1 MEGGYIALI
10 VIVFVLIVSFSVT
23 FRSSTGKPI
32 NWNSI
37 LFYILSGLIL
47 VVSGGTLWRSG
58 QKIGAGLTMVLLLA
72 VFVFFWLRWF
82 NPRNGVSDVQTS
94 GAGKCSDGQP
104 PPQPPACEWPPIVNM
119 CPDFMVAWQDT
130 SKNIYCYDVN
140 DVYGM
145 KTYSGAGQKSGLT
158 INGTSGQC
166 AYLIQNS
173 SKNTSAAQLSD
184 DKKGLRWPFANDIL
198 GDISKIVSDSKGVM
212 LRWEG
217 VLEGNG
223 DKNQN
228 AERNMNRAYGL
239 FVNTL
244 SG

>member
-1 MEGGYIALI
+1 
-10 VIVFVLIVSFSVT
+10 
-23 FRSSTGKPI
+23 
-32 NWNSI
+32 
-37 LFYILSGLIL
+37 
-47 VVSGGTLWRSG
+47 
-58 QKIGAGLTMVLLLA
+58 MVLLLA